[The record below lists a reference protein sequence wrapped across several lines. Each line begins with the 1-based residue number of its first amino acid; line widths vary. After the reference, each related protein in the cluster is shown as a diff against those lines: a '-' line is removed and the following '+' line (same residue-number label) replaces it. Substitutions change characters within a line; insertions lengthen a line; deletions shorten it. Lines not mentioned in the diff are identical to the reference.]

1 MLTFEL
7 YLVSTKKSEEK
18 HPNMDPKGRVVK
30 FSTCEIF

>member
-18 HPNMDPKGRVVK
+18 HPNMDPKGRVG
-30 FSTCEIF
+30 FCG